1 MSTFNN
7 WEKITVG
14 ECAEDA
20 APISVVLSEGGK
32 ISGNKTG
39 TWEYTQEGKSF
50 IKMTIS
56 CISD

>member
-1 MSTFNN
+1 MNTFNN

-32 ISGNKTG
+32 ISGNETG
-39 TWEYTQEGKSF
+39 TWRYIQEGNPLSR
-50 IKMTIS
+50 
-56 CISD
+56 